1 MVGFKLDIIGYNIE
15 EELKMADKTD
25 WIVEGFQFGTEQDA
39 NLAKNEKLRIERLE
53 ERMDYDNPEVIYA
66 VYKKAVGNRVFK
78 TPVGYVFLKKLQ
90 KILEENPDFE
100 KEIQEI
106 PVQGVYS
113 LRESTAPAALR
124 VKVST
129 AKPKPTKKMLGLRAS
144 LFVNVMLLLLVA
156 LMFYISMTASN
167 PTALNYER
175 AVQNRYSAWEK
186 ELSERESAVREKE
199 RELLIEE

>member
-1 MVGFKLDIIGYNIE
+1 
-15 EELKMADKTD
+15 MADKTD

-53 ERMDYDNPEVIYA
+53 ERMDYGSPEMIYA
-66 VYKKAVGNRVFK
+66 VYKKAVDNRVFK
-78 TPVGYVFLKKLQ
+78 TPVGYEFLKKLQ
-90 KILEENPDFE
+90 RILAENPNFDKNIE
-100 KEIQEI
+100 EI

-113 LRESTAPAALR
+113 LRESTAPATLR
-124 VKVST
+124 VKAST
-129 AKPKPTKKMLGLRAS
+129 AKPKPAKKALGLRAS
-144 LFVNVMLLLLVA
+144 LFINVVLIVLVA

-175 AVQNRYSAWEK
+175 AVQNKYSEWEK

-199 RELLIEE
+199 RALLIEEQ